1 MNPITRRVGIY
12 FALLQLFFTLAWT
25 VYIIFLPRLAAEAGI
40 PKSWILWILIA
51 DQLVFVIADWLMG
64 ARADQM
70 SRIVGRL
77 GTRLA
82 LITLFSALAFLLLP
96 LIAPLAS
103 PLLFLALTFLWT
115 VTSSALRAPPLMLI
129 GKYAGA
135 GAQPAIAGLWLFGF
149 GIAGAIAPYLT
160 GVLRD
165 ADARL
170 PFALASIAVAVAAW
184 ALAWA
189 ERHLATAAPA
199 TEAPAQKPLPIAA
212 FLAIVVLTALGFQ
225 VHFSLSSAPQYLR
238 FVQPADLGQL
248 MPVFWVGFN
257 LAMLPLTYLIRR
269 HGDFKVLAAG
279 AAFGALAVAY
289 ATQAGSL
296 KLLIAAQLAAG
307 AAWAA
312 VMFGA
317 FGAAILLGRSG
328 REGYATG
335 GMFSMFAFA
344 AMLRILMIATQLNQ
358 DAGLQQMLAW
368 LPAACW
374 AVAALLLLML
384 LSRSRPAAA

>member
-1 MNPITRRVGIY
+1 M
-12 FALLQLFFTLAWT
+12 
-25 VYIIFLPRLAAEAGI
+25 
-40 PKSWILWILIA
+40 
-51 DQLVFVIADWLMG
+51 FVIADWLMG
-64 ARADQM
+64 AKADQM
-70 SRIVGRL
+70 SRIVGKL
-77 GTRLA
+77 GPRLA

-96 LIAPLAS
+96 FVAPLTS

-170 PFALASIAVAVAAW
+170 PFALASIAVALAAW

-189 ERHLATAAPA
+189 ERHLAAAAPT
-199 TEAPAQKPLPIAA
+199 TETTAHKPLPIAV
-212 FLAIVVLTALGFQ
+212 FLAIVALTALGFQ

-257 LAMLPLTYLIRR
+257 LAMLPISHLIRR

-279 AAFGALAVAY
+279 AAVGALAVAY

-296 KLLIAAQLAAG
+296 GVLIAAQLAAG

-312 VMFGA
+312 VMFGT

-328 REGYATG
+328 REGFATG

-358 DAGLQQMLAW
+358 DAGVQQILAW

-374 AVAALLLLML
+374 GAAATLLLIL
-384 LSRSRPAAA
+384 LRTSSGSRAAAA